1 MILPV
6 FKSPRTSLAMLPAV
20 RINAKGREVIYLAKG
35 QSARLVCPYELEAH
49 DDGPDSLDIEWTRMN
64 SDPTSLDNVILS
76 YHDHKVIYPGEHYV
90 QQRGS
95 FGARETAQRV
105 SGFHVA
111 KESSVRHPLGPVAEC
126 CSGLQQRINFAIPDP
141 SQYDASI
148 NLQDVQISDSA
159 TYECKVKKTT
169 LASRKV
175 TIMVLER
182 PSVPKCSITG
192 KVSLGH
198 EVTLCC
204 AADAGNSPLAYQWS
218 RVAGH
223 LHGNTISAFAT
234 KGVHPGDIVIKNLSR
249 EHVGLYQCSVANKV
263 GYSQCVLEISLADD
277 SNQLVVVI
285 GAVLGSLLFLILLL
299 CLTMWIIYCVR
310 RRKFKEEV
318 NQIRVDSAPPRGRGG
333 RKSNQRPNQNTQR
346 GKYYLP
352 KEQEEVEML

>member
-1 MILPV
+1 M
-6 FKSPRTSLAMLPAV
+6 
-20 RINAKGREVIYLAKG
+20 
-35 QSARLVCPYELEAH
+35 
-49 DDGPDSLDIEWTRMN
+49 
-64 SDPTSLDNVILS
+64 
-76 YHDHKVIYPGEHYV
+76 
-90 QQRGS
+90 
-95 FGARETAQRV
+95 
-105 SGFHVA
+105 A
-111 KESSVRHPLGPVAEC
+111 KESSVGHRLGLVPDC
-126 CSGLQQRINFAIPDP
+126 CSGLQQRINFVIPDP

-182 PSVPKCSITG
+182 PSVPKCSVVG

-198 EVTLCC
+198 DVTLCC
-204 AADAGNSPLAYQWS
+204 SSDAGNSPLAYQWA
-218 RVAGH
+218 RVSGH

-234 KGVHPGDIVIKNLSR
+234 KGVNPGDIVIKNLSH

-277 SNQLVVVI
+277 SNQMIIVI
-285 GAVLGSLLFLILLL
+285 GVVLGSLLFLILLL

-333 RKSNQRPNQNTQR
+333 RKSNKNAQR
-346 GKYYLP
+346 GKYEPP
-352 KEQEEVEML
+352 KEQEAVEMLCPTDQDLNSRNAESEVQNKGSTSVITKARVHCPPAIPSLASSQCRVPAPFQLPASPVGTETSTSQRDTAQAKHGPSERCGDIHTIVSARSRKDLVL

>member
-1 MILPV
+1 WQLGGR
-6 FKSPRTSLAMLPAV
+6 FAHSSLRSNWPEREWLAV

-64 SDPTSLDNVILS
+64 SDPTSLDNVVS
-76 YHDHKVIYPGEHYV
+76 
-90 QQRGS
+90 QRIC
-95 FGARETAQRV
+95 
-105 SGFHVA
+105 
-111 KESSVRHPLGPVAEC
+111 C

-218 RVAGH
+218 RGRSRGPRSFVLH
-223 LHGNTISAFAT
+223 LARLGSLTPSSFLDPS
-234 KGVHPGDIVIKNLSR
+234 GVHPGDIVIKNLSR

-263 GYSQCVLEISLADD
+263 GYSQCVLEISLADGKR
-277 SNQLVVVI
+277 LVVVI

-318 NQIRVDSAPPRGRGG
+318 NQIR
-333 RKSNQRPNQNTQR
+333 
-346 GKYYLP
+346 
-352 KEQEEVEML
+352 